1 MDGLVQDPV
10 TEKSAQQEGR
20 DWEPEFAKSIGG
32 TLVPGS
38 GAMFTKL
45 DVRGAT
51 VLWSLKHTRN
61 KSFSFKDEYMKEA
74 VNAIHGPGGIGGE
87 VIPGVAFK
95 TADGEYI
102 VFRKDDAIQLMNE
115 KPGIATAASQTK
127 PIDRR
132 PHLLRS
138 QDV

>member
-1 MDGLVQDPV
+1 MK
-10 TEKSAQQEGR
+10 TAQVEGR
-20 DWEPEFAKSIGG
+20 EWEPIFCKSIGA

-38 GAMFTKL
+38 GSGFSKL

-61 KSFSFKDEYMKEA
+61 KSFSFKDDYMREA
-74 VNAIHGPGGIGGE
+74 IEAIHGPGGIGGE

-102 VFRKDDAIQLMNE
+102 VFRKDDAIHLMNE
-115 KPGIATAASQTK
+115 KPGIANPSSQAP

-132 PHLLRS
+132 PHLLRELEG
-138 QDV
+138 Q

>member
-45 DVRGAT
+45 DARGHGPMVAQ
-51 VLWSLKHTRN
+51 HTRN
-61 KSFSFKDEYMKEA
+61 KSFSFKDEC
-74 VNAIHGPGGIGGE
+74 
-87 VIPGVAFK
+87 
-95 TADGEYI
+95 T
-102 VFRKDDAIQLMNE
+102 
-115 KPGIATAASQTK
+115 
-127 PIDRR
+127 
-132 PHLLRS
+132 
-138 QDV
+138 